1 MIDHLILQHEAV
13 VGRHHGLKVLAR
25 RDRIEEL
32 WPRVSLSI
40 QASDVMAA
48 QLLRNDNIGYLRL
61 SEATKGH
68 IDLLSSVFINLRRL
82 VLRGRQW
89 ILGDLHSTNFVLQ
102 QRRLIS
108 RVKVLCMHDFDVETK
123 FIYKTLLLHLRLL
136 LWMLIDVV
144 DRVGAH

>member
-1 MIDHLILQHEAV
+1 
-13 VGRHHGLKVLAR
+13 
-25 RDRIEEL
+25 
-32 WPRVSLSI
+32 
-40 QASDVMAA
+40 MAA